1 MHFFF
6 FSSILPR
13 KGGKRLTEK
22 FYTAKYDRVF
32 KTIFCN
38 EKDLSLLKE
47 FLKRVLQIDL
57 NDVHLLRNEIAIEHV
72 MEKVKTVDVFLKCDE
87 IYIHI
92 ELNTSYSKAL
102 HSRNFSYFTSLYN
115 RNIERGKRI
124 DPHIPFIHLDFT
136 YGLGKNISIKNEYYV
151 MDRKQNCYIK
161 NFKIIEYNMDKIMEF
176 WYSKNEKEIEKYK
189 HLIILDLKRE
199 DLKKI
204 MKGDLFMEAVGKSVL
219 ELNDEERFRSWMSKE
234 EDMIVMANTE
244 KALAYEEGEAK
255 GIVQGIKQGVKSGIK
270 QGKFEGIAQEK
281 KEIAKK
287 MFQKGIN
294 ISFISEVTELSEQE
308 IQNLSI

>member
-1 MHFFF
+1 
-6 FSSILPR
+6 
-13 KGGKRLTEK
+13 
-22 FYTAKYDRVF
+22 
-32 KTIFCN
+32 
-38 EKDLSLLKE
+38 
-47 FLKRVLQIDL
+47 
-57 NDVHLLRNEIAIEHV
+57 
-72 MEKVKTVDVFLKCDE
+72 
-87 IYIHI
+87 
-92 ELNTSYSKAL
+92 
-102 HSRNFSYFTSLYN
+102 
-115 RNIERGKRI
+115 
-124 DPHIPFIHLDFT
+124 
-136 YGLGKNISIKNEYYV
+136 
-151 MDRKQNCYIK
+151 
-161 NFKIIEYNMDKIMEF
+161 
-176 WYSKNEKEIEKYK
+176 
-189 HLIILDLKRE
+189 
-199 DLKKI
+199 
-204 MKGDLFMEAVGKSVL
+204 MEAVGKSVL